1 MSTWLHCGDVNGARV
16 EFTVHM
22 EGGSSGS
29 GRMTLR
35 NGPLTFGISLVCMR
49 IMKAHECRIG
59 EVNCATCQ
67 MGIYLTFVPKSD

>member
-29 GRMTLR
+29 GRMREERRKVR
-35 NGPLTFGISLVCMR
+35 NKL
-49 IMKAHECRIG
+49 
-59 EVNCATCQ
+59 
-67 MGIYLTFVPKSD
+67 